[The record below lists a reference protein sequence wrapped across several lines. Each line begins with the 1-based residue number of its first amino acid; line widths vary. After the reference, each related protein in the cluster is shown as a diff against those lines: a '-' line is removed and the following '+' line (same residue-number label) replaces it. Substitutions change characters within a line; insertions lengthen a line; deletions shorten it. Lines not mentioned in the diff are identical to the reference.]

1 MNIFLIFHV
10 RCTRCKYKKLKYSN
24 EPLQVYGTRL
34 RFHRILS
41 AKKMKRKEIRDSLRF
56 AGFSYP
62 SGNET
67 KRYFVLIK

>member
-1 MNIFLIFHV
+1 MSDVL
-10 RCTRCKYKKLKYSN
+10 YLQKLKYSN

-34 RFHRILS
+34 RFHRILGT
-41 AKKMKRKEIRDSLRF
+41 KKVKRKGIRDSLRF
-56 AGFSYP
+56 AGFAYP